1 MVNIGLANSDQ
12 FSQIPNPFL
21 WYSLFNDQLQNQQ
34 PPSQKAL
41 TLREFVN
48 DYWLPLEIE
57 NGERKPDTV
66 SFYKSTIA
74 PAVEFF
80 GDQPLASISL
90 LDIDRF
96 IRYLKTEGKNGA
108 PYAPKSVR
116 HFYNALRQMFSYA
129 KRRQLIAENPMDEVS
144 APRLAKKK
152 PDVLTTNELSTFYQG
167 MKKEPLD
174 FRCMLQLLVETGA
187 RRGECLGLQ
196 WGDINWEQSTVHV
209 ERNVTYTAGIGLQI
223 GTPKT
228 ASGDRV
234 IPMTSY
240 MLSVLEEYR
249 AKVQEQYPKE
259 VLDMAFLFP
268 GRGGLYMPKYPDSV
282 TSRVNRFMKR
292 NGLRPLSPHDLRHS
306 CATFL
311 IARGADIKSVQ
322 YIMGHSTAS
331 TTLDFYAR
339 EDITALRNAVS
350 VFDTLHEK
358 NGLAS

>member
-1 MVNIGLANSDQ
+1 M
-12 FSQIPNPFL
+12 
-21 WYSLFNDQLQNQQ
+21 
-34 PPSQKAL
+34 
-41 TLREFVN
+41 
-48 DYWLPLEIE
+48 
-57 NGERKPDTV
+57 
-66 SFYKSTIA
+66 
-74 PAVEFF
+74 
-80 GDQPLASISL
+80 
-90 LDIDRF
+90 
-96 IRYLKTEGKNGA
+96 
-108 PYAPKSVR
+108 
-116 HFYNALRQMFSYA
+116 
-129 KRRQLIAENPMDEVS
+129 
-144 APRLAKKK
+144 
-152 PDVLTTNELSTFYQG
+152 
-167 MKKEPLD
+167 
-174 FRCMLQLLVETGA
+174 
-187 RRGECLGLQ
+187 
-196 WGDINWEQSTVHV
+196 

-228 ASGDRV
+228 ESGYRV

-240 MLSVLEEYR
+240 MLSVLEAYR